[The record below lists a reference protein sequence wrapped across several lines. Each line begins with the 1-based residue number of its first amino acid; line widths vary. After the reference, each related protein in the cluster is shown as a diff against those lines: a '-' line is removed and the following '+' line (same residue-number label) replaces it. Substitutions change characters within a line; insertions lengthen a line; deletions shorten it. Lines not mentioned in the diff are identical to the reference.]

1 MKKGFTLIE
10 VMIVVV
16 IAVTV
21 AAFAVPAY
29 KRSMERNK
37 FMAAEG
43 KLIELSSA
51 LRNVQQ
57 MFGGYRCPKVT
68 TPEDMYLNQDEGV
81 SAEHKTLNK
90 AGCQKYPHECMQRN
104 GYTKATLKEPMNSY
118 EYTIEETNCDVCMK
132 RARVRKLPVPYKV
145 CIDNMGTETLTYYD
159 DNTKEDKSF
168 SR

>member
-57 MFGGYRCPKVT
+57 MFGGYSCPDIT

-81 SAEHKTLNK
+81 SAARKTLNK
-90 AGCQKYPHECMQRN
+90 AGCQKYPHICMQRN
-104 GYTKATLKEPMNSY
+104 GYTKATVKDSMNSY
-118 EYTIEETNCDVCMK
+118 GYSIEEDCSVCME
-132 RARVRKLPVPYKV
+132 RPNVEKLPVPYKV
-145 CIDNMGTETLTYYD
+145 CIDNMGTETLTY
-159 DNTKEDKSF
+159 KDKSF

>member
-57 MFGGYRCPKVT
+57 MFGGYSCPDIT

-81 SAEHKTLNK
+81 EAARKTLNK
-90 AGCQKYPHECMQRN
+90 AGCQKYPHECMRRN
-104 GYTKATLKEPMNSY
+104 GYTKATVKDPMNSY
-118 EYTIEETNCDVCMK
+118 KYNIETNCDVCMERTK
-132 RARVRKLPVPYKV
+132 VGKLPVPYKV
-145 CIDNMGTETLTYYD
+145 CIDNMGTETLKYFNNGT
-159 DNTKEDKSF
+159 DKVVT
-168 SR
+168 R

>member
-57 MFGGYRCPKVT
+57 MFGGYSCPNIT

-81 SAEHKTLNK
+81 SAKYKTLNK
-90 AGCQKYPHECMQRN
+90 AGCQKYPHICMERN
-104 GYTKATLKEPMNSY
+104 GYTKATVKDTMNSY
-118 EYTIEETNCDVCMK
+118 KYNIEANCDVCME
-132 RARVRKLPVPYKV
+132 RTSVVNLPVPKKV
-145 CIDNMGTETLTYYD
+145 CIDNMGTETLTY
-159 DNTKEDKSF
+159 KDKSF

>member
-57 MFGGYRCPKVT
+57 MFGR
-68 TPEDMYLNQDEGV
+68 
-81 SAEHKTLNK
+81 S
-90 AGCQKYPHECMQRN
+90 
-104 GYTKATLKEPMNSY
+104 
-118 EYTIEETNCDVCMK
+118 EE
-132 RARVRKLPVPYKV
+132 RR
-145 CIDNMGTETLTYYD
+145 
-159 DNTKEDKSF
+159 
-168 SR
+168 

>member
-57 MFGGYRCPKVT
+57 MFGGYSCPKVT

-81 SAEHKTLNK
+81 DAEHKTLNK
-90 AGCQKYPHECMQRN
+90 AGCQKYPHECMRRN
-104 GYTKATLKEPMNSY
+104 GYTKATVKDSMNSY
-118 EYTIEETNCDVCMK
+118 EYNIETNCDVCMT
-132 RARVRKLPVPYKV
+132 RPNVAKLPVPYKV
-145 CIDNMGTETLTYYD
+145 CIDNMGTETLTYP
-159 DNTKEDKSF
+159 DKSF

>member
-10 VMIVVV
+10 IMIVVV

-57 MFGGYRCPKVT
+57 MYGGYSCPKNIT
-68 TPEDMYLNQDEGV
+68 TVESSYKNKDG
-81 SAEHKTLNK
+81 SLNK
-90 AGCQKYPHECMQRN
+90 QGCQKYPHKCMFAN
-104 GYTKATLKEPMNSY
+104 NYTQADLSALNSY
-118 EYTIEETNCDVCMK
+118 EYSIDENCNVCM
-132 RARVRKLPVPYKV
+132 ARSKEADSPVPYSV
-145 CIDNMGTETLTYYD
+145 CLDNMGTETLKYFNGT
-159 DNTKEDKSF
+159 EDKIVT
-168 SR
+168 R

>member
-57 MFGGYRCPKVT
+57 MFGGYSCPKVA

-81 SAEHKTLNK
+81 SAEYKTLNK
-90 AGCQKYPHECMQRN
+90 AGCQKYPHICMERN
-104 GYTKATLKEPMNSY
+104 GYTKATVKDSMNSY
-118 EYTIEETNCDVCMK
+118 GYNIEANCDVCMK
-132 RARVRKLPVPYKV
+132 RTPVEKLPVPYKV
-145 CIDNMGTETLTYYD
+145 CIDNMGTETLKYFNNGT
-159 DNTKEDKSF
+159 DKVVT
-168 SR
+168 R

>member
-57 MFGGYRCPKVT
+57 MFGGYSCPKVA

-81 SAEHKTLNK
+81 SAAHKTLNK
-90 AGCQKYPHECMQRN
+90 AGCQKYPHECMRRN
-104 GYTKATLKEPMNSY
+104 GYTKATLDPMNSY
-118 EYTIEETNCDVCMK
+118 EYSIEANCDVCMK
-132 RARVRKLPVPYKV
+132 RTSVVNLPVPKKV
-145 CIDNMGTETLTYYD
+145 CIDNMGTETLTY
-159 DNTKEDKSF
+159 KDKSF

>member
-57 MFGGYRCPKVT
+57 MFGGYSCPNT

-81 SAEHKTLNK
+81 DAAHKTLNK
-90 AGCQKYPHECMQRN
+90 AGCQKYPHECMRRN
-104 GYTKATLKEPMNSY
+104 GYTKATVKDSMNSY
-118 EYTIEETNCDVCMK
+118 GYSIEEDCSVCMERTK
-132 RARVRKLPVPYKV
+132 VGKLPVPYKV
-145 CIDNMGTETLTYYD
+145 CIDNMGTETLKYFNNGT
-159 DNTKEDKSF
+159 DKVVT
-168 SR
+168 R

>member
-1 MKKGFTLIE
+1 MQKGFTLIE

-57 MFGGYRCPKVT
+57 MFGGYSCPKVT

-81 SAEHKTLNK
+81 SAANKTLNK
-90 AGCQKYPHECMQRN
+90 AGCQKYPHECMRRN
-104 GYTKATLKEPMNSY
+104 GYTKATVKDSMNSY
-118 EYTIEETNCDVCMK
+118 GYSIEEDCSVCME
-132 RARVRKLPVPYKV
+132 RPNVEKLPVPYKV
-145 CIDNMGTETLTYYD
+145 CIDNMGTETLTY
-159 DNTKEDKSF
+159 KDKSF

>member
-57 MFGGYRCPKVT
+57 MFGGYSCPKVT

-81 SAEHKTLNK
+81 EAEHKTLNK
-90 AGCQKYPHECMQRN
+90 AGCQKYPHECMRRN
-104 GYTKATLKEPMNSY
+104 GYTKATVKDSMNSY
-118 EYTIEETNCDVCMK
+118 EYNIEANCDVCMY
-132 RARVRKLPVPYKV
+132 RTPVEKLPVPYKV
-145 CIDNMGTETLTYYD
+145 CIDNMGTETLKYFNNGT
-159 DNTKEDKSF
+159 DKVVT
-168 SR
+168 R

>member
-57 MFGGYRCPKVT
+57 MFGGYSCPKVT

-81 SAEHKTLNK
+81 SAAKKTLNK
-90 AGCQKYPHECMQRN
+90 AGCQKYPHKCMELN
-104 GYTKATLKEPMNSY
+104 GYTKATLDSMNSY
-118 EYTIEETNCDVCMK
+118 EYTIEERNCDVCMY
-132 RARVRKLPVPYKV
+132 RTPVEKLPVPYKV
-145 CIDNMGTETLTYYD
+145 CIDNMGTETLKYFNNGT
-159 DNTKEDKSF
+159 DKVVT
-168 SR
+168 R

>member
-57 MFGGYRCPKVT
+57 MFGGYSCPNVT

-81 SAEHKTLNK
+81 DAEHKTLNK
-90 AGCQKYPHECMQRN
+90 AGCQKYPHECMRRN
-104 GYTKATLKEPMNSY
+104 GYTKATVKDSMNSY
-118 EYTIEETNCDVCMK
+118 EYNIETNCDVCMK
-132 RARVRKLPVPYKV
+132 RPNVEKLPVPYKV
-145 CIDNMGTETLTYYD
+145 CIDNMGTETLTY
-159 DNTKEDKSF
+159 KDKSF

>member
-57 MFGGYRCPKVT
+57 MFGGYSCPKVT

-81 SAEHKTLNK
+81 CDIHKTLNK
-90 AGCQKYPHECMQRN
+90 AGCQKYPHICMQCN
-104 GYTKATLKEPMNSY
+104 GYTKATVKDSMNSY
-118 EYTIEETNCDVCMK
+118 GYSIEEDCSVCME
-132 RARVRKLPVPYKV
+132 RPNVEKLPVPYKV
-145 CIDNMGTETLTYYD
+145 CIDNMGTETLTY
-159 DNTKEDKSF
+159 KDKSF

>member
-29 KRSMERNK
+29 KKSMDRNK

-57 MFGGYRCPKVT
+57 MYGGYSCPKNINNI
-68 TPEDMYLNQDEGV
+68 EDTYKNQDG
-81 SAEHKTLNK
+81 SLNK
-90 AGCQKYPHECMQRN
+90 QGCYKYPHKCMTLN
-104 GYTKATLKEPMNSY
+104 NYTQATLTAMNSY
-118 EYTIEETNCDVCMK
+118 EYSIEENCSVCME
-132 RARVRKLPVPYKV
+132 RTSAVNLPVPKKV
-145 CIDNMGTETLTYYD
+145 CFDNMGVETLTY
-159 DNTKEDKSF
+159 NEDKVVT
-168 SR
+168 R

>member
-29 KRSMERNK
+29 KKSMDRNK

-57 MFGGYRCPKVT
+57 MYGGYSCPKNINNI
-68 TPEDMYLNQDEGV
+68 EDTYKNQDG
-81 SAEHKTLNK
+81 SLNK
-90 AGCQKYPHECMQRN
+90 QGCYKYPHKCMTLN
-104 GYTKATLKEPMNSY
+104 NYTQATLTAMNSY
-118 EYTIEETNCDVCMK
+118 EYSIEEDCSVNGPVQSICRYRK
-132 RARVRKLPVPYKV
+132 RFVLIIWAWKRLPITV
-145 CIDNMGTETLTYYD
+145 GLR
-159 DNTKEDKSF
+159 TKW
-168 SR
+168 SRGN

>member
-1 MKKGFTLIE
+1 MKNGFTLIE

-57 MFGGYRCPKVT
+57 MFGGYSCPKVT

-81 SAEHKTLNK
+81 EAARKTLNK
-90 AGCQKYPHECMQRN
+90 AGCQKYPNICMQRN
-104 GYTKATLKEPMNSY
+104 GYTKATLEDSMNSY
-118 EYTIEETNCDVCMK
+118 GYSIEEDCSVCME
-132 RARVRKLPVPYKV
+132 RPNVEKLPVPYKV
-145 CIDNMGTETLTYYD
+145 CIDNMGTETLTY
-159 DNTKEDKSF
+159 KDKSF

>member
-57 MFGGYRCPKVT
+57 MFGGYSCPNT
-68 TPEDMYLNQDEGV
+68 TPEDMYLNQD
-81 SAEHKTLNK
+81 
-90 AGCQKYPHECMQRN
+90 
-104 GYTKATLKEPMNSY
+104 
-118 EYTIEETNCDVCMK
+118 
-132 RARVRKLPVPYKV
+132 
-145 CIDNMGTETLTYYD
+145 
-159 DNTKEDKSF
+159 
-168 SR
+168 

>member
-57 MFGGYRCPKVT
+57 MFGGYSCPNT

-81 SAEHKTLNK
+81 SAARKTLNK
-90 AGCQKYPHECMQRN
+90 AGCQKYPNICMQRN
-104 GYTKATLKEPMNSY
+104 GYTKATLEDSMNSY
-118 EYTIEETNCDVCMK
+118 GYSIEEDCSVCME
-132 RARVRKLPVPYKV
+132 RTRVEKLPVPYKV
-145 CIDNMGTETLTYYD
+145 CIDNMGTETLKYFNNGT
-159 DNTKEDKSF
+159 DKVVT
-168 SR
+168 R

>member
-57 MFGGYRCPKVT
+57 MFGGYSCPEVT

-81 SAEHKTLNK
+81 DAEHKTLNK
-90 AGCQKYPHECMQRN
+90 AGCQKYPHECMRRN
-104 GYTKATLKEPMNSY
+104 GYTKATVKDSMNSY
-118 EYTIEETNCDVCMK
+118 EYNIETNCDVCME
-132 RARVRKLPVPYKV
+132 RPNVEKLPVPYKV
-145 CIDNMGTETLTYYD
+145 CIDNMGTETLTY
-159 DNTKEDKSF
+159 KDKSF

>member
-1 MKKGFTLIE
+1 MQKGFTLIE

-57 MFGGYRCPKVT
+57 MFGGYSCPDIT

-81 SAEHKTLNK
+81 SAARKTLNK
-90 AGCQKYPHECMQRN
+90 AGCQKYPHKCMERN
-104 GYTKATLKEPMNSY
+104 GYTKATLDSMNSY
-118 EYTIEETNCDVCMK
+118 GYSIEEDCSVCMERTK
-132 RARVRKLPVPYKV
+132 VGKLPVPYKV
-145 CIDNMGTETLTYYD
+145 CIDNMGTETLKYFNNGT
-159 DNTKEDKSF
+159 DKVVT
-168 SR
+168 R

>member
-57 MFGGYRCPKVT
+57 MFGGYSCPKVT

-81 SAEHKTLNK
+81 SAANKTLNK
-90 AGCQKYPHECMQRN
+90 AGCQKYPHECMRRN
-104 GYTKATLKEPMNSY
+104 GYTKATVKDSMNSY
-118 EYTIEETNCDVCMK
+118 EYNIEANCDVYMY
-132 RARVRKLPVPYKV
+132 RTPVEKLPVPYKV
-145 CIDNMGTETLTYYD
+145 CIDNMGTETLTYP
-159 DNTKEDKSF
+159 DKSF

>member
-57 MFGGYRCPKVT
+57 MFGGYRCPNIT

-81 SAEHKTLNK
+81 AAENKTLNK
-90 AGCQKYPHECMQRN
+90 AGCQKYPHECMRRN
-104 GYTKATLKEPMNSY
+104 GYTKATVKDSMNSY
-118 EYTIEETNCDVCMK
+118 EYNIEANCDVCMK
-132 RARVRKLPVPYKV
+132 RTPVEKLPVPYKV
-145 CIDNMGTETLTYYD
+145 CIDNMGTETLKYFNNGT
-159 DNTKEDKSF
+159 DKVVT
-168 SR
+168 R

>member
-29 KRSMERNK
+29 KRSMQRNQ

-43 KLIELSSA
+43 KLIEISSA

-57 MFGGYRCPKVT
+57 MFGGDSCPKVT
-68 TPEDMYLNQDEGV
+68 TPGDEYLNQDEGV
-81 SAEHKTLNK
+81 SAANKTLNK
-90 AGCQKYPHECMQRN
+90 SGCKKYPHLCMQRN
-104 GYTKATLKEPMNSY
+104 GYTKATLDNMNSY
-118 EYTIEETNCDVCMK
+118 EYTIKEKDCKVCMK
-132 RARVRKLPVPYKV
+132 RPPAAKLPVPYEV
-145 CIDNMGTETLTYYD
+145 CIDNMGTETLTYYND
-159 DNTKEDKSF
+159 KTKGDEKF
-168 SR
+168 TR

>member
-57 MFGGYRCPKVT
+57 MFGGYSCPKVT

-90 AGCQKYPHECMQRN
+90 AGCQKYPHICMQRN
-104 GYTKATLKEPMNSY
+104 GYTKATVKDSMNSY
-118 EYTIEETNCDVCMK
+118 EYNIETNCDVCMK
-132 RARVRKLPVPYKV
+132 RPNVEKLPVPYKV
-145 CIDNMGTETLTYYD
+145 CIDNMGTETLTYP
-159 DNTKEDKSF
+159 DKSF

>member
-57 MFGGYRCPKVT
+57 MFGGYSCPEVT

-81 SAEHKTLNK
+81 SAAYKTLNK
-90 AGCQKYPHECMQRN
+90 AGCQKYPHICMERN
-104 GYTKATLKEPMNSY
+104 GYTKATVKDSMNSY
-118 EYTIEETNCDVCMK
+118 GYNIEANCDVCMK
-132 RARVRKLPVPYKV
+132 RTPVEKLPVPYKV
-145 CIDNMGTETLTYYD
+145 CIDNMGTETLKYFNNGT
-159 DNTKEDKSF
+159 DKVVT
-168 SR
+168 R

>member
-81 SAEHKTLNK
+81 SAANKTLNK
-90 AGCQKYPHECMQRN
+90 AGCQKYPHECMRRN
-104 GYTKATLKEPMNSY
+104 GYTKATLDPMNSY
-118 EYTIEETNCDVCMK
+118 EYSIEETNCDVCMK
-132 RARVRKLPVPYKV
+132 RTPVKKLPVPYKV
-145 CIDNMGTETLTYYD
+145 CIDNMGTETLKYFNNGT
-159 DNTKEDKSF
+159 DKVVT
-168 SR
+168 R

>member
-57 MFGGYRCPKVT
+57 MFGGYSCPKVT

-81 SAEHKTLNK
+81 SAAKKTLNK
-90 AGCQKYPHECMQRN
+90 AGCQKYPNICMQRN
-104 GYTKATLKEPMNSY
+104 GYTKATVKAMNSY
-118 EYTIEETNCDVCMK
+118 GYSIEEDCSVCME
-132 RARVRKLPVPYKV
+132 RPNVEKLPVPYKV
-145 CIDNMGTETLTYYD
+145 CIDNMGTETLTYH
-159 DNTKEDKSF
+159 DKSF

>member
-57 MFGGYRCPKVT
+57 MFGGYSCPDIT

-81 SAEHKTLNK
+81 CDIHKTLNK
-90 AGCQKYPHECMQRN
+90 AGCQKYPHICMQCN
-104 GYTKATLKEPMNSY
+104 GYTKATLTDMNSY
-118 EYTIEETNCDVCMK
+118 EYTIEESNCDVCMY
-132 RARVRKLPVPYKV
+132 RTPVEKLPVPYKV
-145 CIDNMGTETLTYYD
+145 CIDNMGTETLKYFNNGT
-159 DNTKEDKSF
+159 DKVVT
-168 SR
+168 R

>member
-1 MKKGFTLIE
+1 MQKGFTLIE

-57 MFGGYRCPKVT
+57 MFGGYSCPNT

-81 SAEHKTLNK
+81 DAAHKTLNK
-90 AGCQKYPHECMQRN
+90 AGCQKYPHECMRRN
-104 GYTKATLKEPMNSY
+104 GYTKATVKDSMNSY
-118 EYTIEETNCDVCMK
+118 GYSIEEDCSVCMERTK
-132 RARVRKLPVPYKV
+132 VGKLPVPYKV
-145 CIDNMGTETLTYYD
+145 CIDNMGTETLKYFNNGT
-159 DNTKEDKSF
+159 DKVVT
-168 SR
+168 R

>member
-57 MFGGYRCPKVT
+57 MFGGYSCPNVT

-81 SAEHKTLNK
+81 DAEHKTLNK
-90 AGCQKYPHECMQRN
+90 AGCQKYPHECMRRN
-104 GYTKATLKEPMNSY
+104 GYTKATVKDSMNSY
-118 EYTIEETNCDVCMK
+118 EYNIETNCDVCME
-132 RARVRKLPVPYKV
+132 RSNVEKLPVPYKV
-145 CIDNMGTETLTYYD
+145 CIDNMGTETLTYH
-159 DNTKEDKSF
+159 DKSF

>member
-1 MKKGFTLIE
+1 MQKGFTLIE

-81 SAEHKTLNK
+81 SAANKTLNK
-90 AGCQKYPHECMQRN
+90 AGCQKYPHECMRRN
-104 GYTKATLKEPMNSY
+104 GYTKATVKDSMNSY
-118 EYTIEETNCDVCMK
+118 GYSIEEDCSVCME
-132 RARVRKLPVPYKV
+132 RPNVEKLPVPYKV
-145 CIDNMGTETLTYYD
+145 CIDNMGTETLTY
-159 DNTKEDKSF
+159 KDKSF

>member
-57 MFGGYRCPKVT
+57 MFGGYSCPDIT

-81 SAEHKTLNK
+81 SAARKTLNK
-90 AGCQKYPHECMQRN
+90 AGCQKYPHICMQRN
-104 GYTKATLKEPMNSY
+104 GYTKATVKDSMNSY
-118 EYTIEETNCDVCMK
+118 GYSIEEDCSVCMK
-132 RARVRKLPVPYKV
+132 RPNVEKLPVPYKV
-145 CIDNMGTETLTYYD
+145 CIDNMGTETLTYH
-159 DNTKEDKSF
+159 DKSF

>member
-81 SAEHKTLNK
+81 CDIHKTLNK
-90 AGCQKYPHECMQRN
+90 AGCQKYPHKCMECN
-104 GYTKATLKEPMNSY
+104 GYTKATLDSMNSY
-118 EYTIEETNCDVCMK
+118 EYTIEEANCDVCM
-132 RARVRKLPVPYKV
+132 ARPRVGKLPVPYKV
-145 CIDNMGTETLTYYD
+145 CIDNMGTETLTYYNE
-159 DNTKEDKSF
+159 NTHEDKSF

>member
-57 MFGGYRCPKVT
+57 MFGGYSCPDIT

-81 SAEHKTLNK
+81 SAARKTLNK
-90 AGCQKYPHECMQRN
+90 AGCQKYPHICMERN
-104 GYTKATLKEPMNSY
+104 GYTKATVKDSMNSY
-118 EYTIEETNCDVCMK
+118 GYNIEANCDVCMT
-132 RARVRKLPVPYKV
+132 RPNVEKLPVPYKV
-145 CIDNMGTETLTYYD
+145 CIDNMGTETLTY
-159 DNTKEDKSF
+159 KDKSF

>member
-1 MKKGFTLIE
+1 MQKGFTLIE

-57 MFGGYRCPKVT
+57 MFGGYSCPKVT

-81 SAEHKTLNK
+81 CDIHKTLNK
-90 AGCQKYPHECMQRN
+90 AGCQKYPHICMQCN
-104 GYTKATLKEPMNSY
+104 GYTKATVKEAMNSY
-118 EYTIEETNCDVCMK
+118 GYSIEEDCSVCME
-132 RARVRKLPVPYKV
+132 RPNVEKLPVPYKV
-145 CIDNMGTETLTYYD
+145 CIDNMGTETLKYFNNGT
-159 DNTKEDKSF
+159 DKVVT
-168 SR
+168 R

>member
-57 MFGGYRCPKVT
+57 MFGGYSCPKVA

-81 SAEHKTLNK
+81 SAARKTLNK
-90 AGCQKYPHECMQRN
+90 AGCQKYPNICMERN
-104 GYTKATLKEPMNSY
+104 GYTKATVKDSMNSY
-118 EYTIEETNCDVCMK
+118 GYSIEEDCILCIERTKVGN
-132 RARVRKLPVPYKV
+132 LPVPYKV
-145 CIDNMGTETLTYYD
+145 CIDNMGTETLKYFNNGT
-159 DNTKEDKSF
+159 DKVVT
-168 SR
+168 R

>member
-57 MFGGYRCPKVT
+57 MFGGYRCPDIT

-81 SAEHKTLNK
+81 SAARKTLNK
-90 AGCQKYPHECMQRN
+90 AGCQKYPNICMQRN
-104 GYTKATLKEPMNSY
+104 GYTKATVKEAMNSY
-118 EYTIEETNCDVCMK
+118 GYSIEEDCSVCME
-132 RARVRKLPVPYKV
+132 RARVAKLPVPYKV
-145 CIDNMGTETLTYYD
+145 CIDNMGTETLTYYN
-159 DNTKEDKSF
+159 DNIKDDKSF

>member
-57 MFGGYRCPKVT
+57 MFGGYSCPKVT

-81 SAEHKTLNK
+81 DAAHKTLNK
-90 AGCQKYPHECMQRN
+90 AGCQKYPHECMRRN
-104 GYTKATLKEPMNSY
+104 GYTKATVKDSMNSY
-118 EYTIEETNCDVCMK
+118 GYSIEEDCSVCME
-132 RARVRKLPVPYKV
+132 RPNVEKLPVPYKV
-145 CIDNMGTETLTYYD
+145 CIDNMGTETLTY
-159 DNTKEDKSF
+159 KDKSF

>member
-57 MFGGYRCPKVT
+57 MFGGYSCPNT

-81 SAEHKTLNK
+81 SAANKTLNK
-90 AGCQKYPHECMQRN
+90 AGCQKYPHECMRRN
-104 GYTKATLKEPMNSY
+104 GYTKATVKDSMNSY
-118 EYTIEETNCDVCMK
+118 GYSIEEDCSVCMERTK
-132 RARVRKLPVPYKV
+132 VGKLPVPYKV
-145 CIDNMGTETLTYYD
+145 CIDNMGTETLKYFNNGT
-159 DNTKEDKSF
+159 DKVVT
-168 SR
+168 R